1 MKASK
6 SREVHSTEFGFNGS
20 MTMISYIRKK
30 GKAVLLLST
39 MHHSKMVDENSQKK
53 KPEAILFYNQTK
65 GGVDTIDQ
73 MVGNYTCK
81 RQTQRWPMVLWYN
94 MIDIATLNAYSFFR
108 AQHPEFSTGITDARR
123 HFLTELSKD
132 LVTLHMKSRLE
143 GTLNLPTCITEAM
156 GRCGVTKTANQQQE
170 RGTEGRQKRKRCQM
184 CPRNKDRKA
193 TNCCW
198 KCSTPVPQNNF
209 VWSNV
214 SGQCSGIM
222 YVHFLFCPAD
232 TWTY

>member
-20 MTMISYIRKK
+20 MAMISYIRKK

-53 KPEAILFYNQTK
+53 KTETILFYNQTK
-65 GGVDTIDQ
+65 GGVDTNDQ

-143 GTLNLPTCITEAM
+143 GERHRGQTEEKEVPDVSKKQRPQSHQLLLEM
-156 GRCGVTKTANQQQE
+156 QY
-170 RGTEGRQKRKRCQM
+170 
-184 CPRNKDRKA
+184 P
-193 TNCCW
+193 
-198 KCSTPVPQNNF
+198 STPK
-209 VWSNV
+209 
-214 SGQCSGIM
+214 
-222 YVHFLFCPAD
+222 
-232 TWTY
+232 